1 MTRSTQSIA
10 GSILTATAIALF
22 WFKAPVVPAA
32 AGALTAGLTL
42 FWGNRRLMATR
53 TESTR
58 AERRAS
64 RFLRGR
70 DRQPFHQGS

>member
-32 AGALTAGLTL
+32 AGALAAGLTL
-42 FWGNRRLMATR
+42 FWGNRRPTATCL
-53 TESTR
+53 ESTGV
-58 AERRAS
+58 EGRAS
-64 RFLRGR
+64 RFLRER
-70 DRQPFHQGS
+70 DRRPFHQGS